1 MVVIILVY
9 ICGSWPIF
17 CFLLWQ
23 AQQKS
28 IQTILI
34 HQISHHKAY
43 IIHKILLFSCI
54 STLQTRVLSPYVS
67 VSESTSEC
75 SCYVCLLIGIKIIC
89 LFFKAQSVPTWLLKF
104 YKKLLWHTS
113 VFPYGARFLN
123 FYRHYMSNN
132 FKWIGKKMIF

>member
-1 MVVIILVY
+1 MVVIILAY

-17 CFLLWQ
+17 CFFLLWQ

-28 IQTILI
+28 PQTILI

-89 LFFKAQSVPTWLLKF
+89 LFFKAHLTFEILQKTVLT
-104 YKKLLWHTS
+104 HI
-113 VFPYGARFLN
+113 GARFLN

-132 FKWIGKKMIF
+132 FKWIGKKIIF